1 MRLRAQG
8 AQTEDWVSALETA
21 GAEAITVEPATDEA
35 RYHDPAVPV
44 TEELTD
50 GWQECWVSG
59 LFPGALTADDVC
71 RRVADLASLPA
82 YELRVILDTDWEG
95 AMRATFVPRHFPP
108 RLWVY
113 PSWCA
118 PPDDGSIHVVLDPGL
133 AFGTGMHATTALCLE
148 WISAATASGPA
159 PESVIDY
166 GCGSGILAI
175 AALRLGA
182 RQGTAIDLDP
192 QALRVASDNA
202 HRNGVADR
210 MRCARPGRA
219 LHPADLVFAN
229 ILAAPLVGL
238 APVLTTATKQGGSL
252 LLSGFTEDQESAVR
266 AAYPGVAFTHVIRE
280 GWVLLAG
287 TRVQ

>member
-8 AQTEDWVSALETA
+8 TQAEGFLSALETA
-21 GAEAITVEPATDEA
+21 GAEAVTVEPATDEP

-44 TEELTD
+44 TEDLTG
-50 GWQECWVSG
+50 GWRECWVSG
-59 LFPGALTADDVC
+59 LFPGVLTADDV
-71 RRVADLASLPA
+71 RQRFAGLAPLPA
-82 YELRVILDTDWEG
+82 YELRVIKDTDWAA

-108 RLWVY
+108 RLWIY
-113 PSWCA
+113 PSWCT
-118 PPDDGSIHVVLDPGL
+118 PPDDGSVHVVLDPGL

-182 RQGTAIDLDP
+182 GQGTAIDLDP
-192 QALRVASDNA
+192 QALKVASDNA
-202 HRNGVADR
+202 RRNGVDDR
-210 MRCARPGRA
+210 MHCARPGRA

-229 ILAAPLVGL
+229 ILAAPLIGL
-238 APVLTTATKQGGSL
+238 APVLTAATRQGGSL

-266 AAYPGVAFTHVIRE
+266 AAYPGIAFTPTMRE
-280 GWVLLAG
+280 EWVLLAG
-287 TRVQ
+287 TRER